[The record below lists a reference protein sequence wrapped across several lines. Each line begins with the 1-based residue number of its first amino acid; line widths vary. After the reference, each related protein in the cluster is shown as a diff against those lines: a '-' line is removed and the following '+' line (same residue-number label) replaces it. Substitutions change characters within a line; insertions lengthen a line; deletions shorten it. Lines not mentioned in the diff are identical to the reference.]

1 MHVYTRAMAHTY
13 TLQLQRETWAKPSFW
28 NAKLHTRPLDVN
40 EGAKISPFYKTVQG
54 ASGDAQT
61 TLLSLVTRVLGNAPP
76 MQPRGFVC
84 LFFRPERWNDLKIL
98 TGLKE
103 ADGQEL
109 PDTSPAWASPVSR
122 ALGMRSDIW
131 NFFVLLNK

>member
-1 MHVYTRAMAHTY
+1 
-13 TLQLQRETWAKPSFW
+13 
-28 NAKLHTRPLDVN
+28 
-40 EGAKISPFYKTVQG
+40 
-54 ASGDAQT
+54 
-61 TLLSLVTRVLGNAPP
+61 
-76 MQPRGFVC
+76 MQPRGFVR